1 MPIPPERDRPTETEI
16 EVTEEMVRAGARVL
30 EGVRSLNYETAEEA
44 ATEIFMAMVRAKSL
58 ADAR

>member
-30 EGVRSLNYETAEEA
+30 EGVRSLNYETAEEPN
-44 ATEIFMAMVRAKSL
+44 
-58 ADAR
+58 D